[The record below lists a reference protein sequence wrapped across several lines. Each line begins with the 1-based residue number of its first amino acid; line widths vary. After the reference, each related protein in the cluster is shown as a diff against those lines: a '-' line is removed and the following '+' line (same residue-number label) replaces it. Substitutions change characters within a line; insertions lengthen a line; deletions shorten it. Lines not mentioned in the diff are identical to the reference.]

1 MVRWTKSPKE
11 LEPIVLPT
19 SGCQPVGEFQSRV
32 ALVEFTVP
40 LNGTFRS
47 LGVSTILV
55 AVFFTVIG
63 KVFEEEE
70 L

>member
-1 MVRWTKSPKE
+1 M
-11 LEPIVLPT
+11 
-19 SGCQPVGEFQSRV
+19 GEFQSRV